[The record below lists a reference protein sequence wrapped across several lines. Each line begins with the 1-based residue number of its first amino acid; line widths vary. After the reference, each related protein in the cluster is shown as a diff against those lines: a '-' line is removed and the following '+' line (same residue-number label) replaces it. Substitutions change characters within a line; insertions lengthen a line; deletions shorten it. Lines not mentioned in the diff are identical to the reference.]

1 MFNNNN
7 IKNRKPLFRIDM
19 VVLACT
25 VVFVACFT
33 IYMFRGEI
41 KPGSIKPSN
50 HISATD
56 NSQVLTTTNKN
67 SNSSKPESSKE
78 NSSQAT
84 QGPLKNPV
92 PQSQKLDMAYFNSCA
107 FVGDSLSVG
116 LSAYNILSPD
126 KVIASIGLNIS
137 KIGTEKFAT
146 SYGKVTA
153 LEALKKKN
161 PGNIYIMLGSNGI
174 AWMSNQSM
182 ISNYSSF
189 IDEIKKALP
198 KSKIYVLSIPPVT
211 ENREKAAENPI
222 KNTAIDAYN
231 SELLKMANSKN
242 VYFVDINTALKN
254 NLGKLDVAKA
264 EKDGMHFKKATYS
277 IMIDYLLSHNAG

>member
-1 MFNNNN
+1 MYKNNN
-7 IKNRKPLFRIDM
+7 IKNKKPSYRIDM

-25 VVFVACFT
+25 IVFIACFI

-41 KPGSIKPSN
+41 KPGTTKPSGN
-50 HISATD
+50 VSTTD
-56 NSQVLTTTNKN
+56 SSQVTTTTSKN
-67 SNSSKPESSKE
+67 DSSSKE
-78 NSSQAT
+78 EPPQDSSSQVA

-92 PQSQKLDMAYFNSCA
+92 PQSAKVELSYFDNCA

-116 LSAYNILSPD
+116 LSAYNILTTD

-137 KIGTEKFAT
+137 KIGTEKFSTA
-146 SYGKVTA
+146 YGKVTA
-153 LEALKKKN
+153 LDALIKKN
-161 PGNIYIMLGSNGI
+161 PANIYIMLGSNGI
-174 AWMSNQSM
+174 AWMSNESM
-182 ISNYSSF
+182 ITNYSSF

-198 KSKIYVLSIPPVT
+198 QSKIYILSIPPVT
-211 ENREKAAENPI
+211 ENRENAAENPI
-222 KNTAIDAYN
+222 KNSSIDTYN

-254 NLGKLDVAKA
+254 NLGKLDADKA

-277 IMIDYLLSHNAG
+277 IMIDYILSHIAE

>member
-1 MFNNNN
+1 MFKNNN
-7 IKNRKPLFRIDM
+7 IKNKKPSYRIDM
-19 VVLACT
+19 VVLSCT
-25 VVFVACFT
+25 VVFVACFI

-41 KPGSIKPSN
+41 TPGSTKPSEN
-50 HISATD
+50 ISAK
-56 NSQVLTTTNKN
+56 NSSQVATTTNIN
-67 SNSSKPESSKE
+67 DNSSKQEPVKDS
-78 NSSQAT
+78 SSQAT

-116 LSAYNILSPD
+116 LSAYNILSSD

-146 SYGKVTA
+146 SYGKVNA
-153 LEALKKKN
+153 LEALKKRN
-161 PGNIYIMLGSNGI
+161 PANIYIMLGSNGI

-182 ISNYSSF
+182 MSNYISF

-198 KSKIYVLSIPPVT
+198 KSKIYILSIPPVT

-222 KNTAIDAYN
+222 KNSAIDAYN

-277 IMIDYLLSHNAG
+277 IMIDYILSHIAG